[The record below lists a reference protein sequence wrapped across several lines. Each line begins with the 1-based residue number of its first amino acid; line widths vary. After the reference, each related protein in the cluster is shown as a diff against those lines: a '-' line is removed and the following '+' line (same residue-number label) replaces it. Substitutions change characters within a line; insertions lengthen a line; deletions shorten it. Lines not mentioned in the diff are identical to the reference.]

1 MATELSQR
9 EFALGDPRLTSASSI
24 TSSWYRVA
32 RCVSSMAT
40 AAGTT
45 RSSCGSPNC
54 AASSTRVA
62 RKRLPPASIRY
73 ADVSS
78 SRSYCALAAFLR
90 PSSTRA
96 SPSVTSAASAAS
108 ASSTGTT
115 VIPASP
121 TNTAFAIGVPPSS
134 LSPRIHQ
141 QTTTLAEASPDEELR
156 GRVVRQP
163 EQRFAVDPQDQRR
176 QHSDTHRDRA
186 AGAWPHH
193 GGPVDGWLAE
203 EHQHDDPDIGEGQDR
218 AAQHADDDQ
227 RQGAA

>member
-1 MATELSQR
+1 
-9 EFALGDPRLTSASSI
+9 
-24 TSSWYRVA
+24 
-32 RCVSSMAT
+32 MAT

-96 SPSVTSAASAAS
+96 SPSVMSAASAAS

-115 VIPASP
+115 VITASP
-121 TNTAFAIGVPPSS
+121 TNTAFASGVPPSV
-134 LSPRIHQ
+134 LLPGIHQ
-141 QTTTLAEASPDEELR
+141 DTHPAARRECRRPAGPAPTSPDEELR

-163 EQRFAVDPQDQRR
+163 EQRFWRDTQDQGRQDSDPDGDRR
-176 QHSDTHRDRA
+176 V
-186 AGAWPHH
+186 GARPNY
-193 GGPVDGWLAE
+193 GGPARGWLAAE
-203 EHQHDDPDIGEGQDR
+203 NQSAGSDGGGRPER
-218 AAQHADDDQ
+218 AAH
-227 RQGAA
+227 